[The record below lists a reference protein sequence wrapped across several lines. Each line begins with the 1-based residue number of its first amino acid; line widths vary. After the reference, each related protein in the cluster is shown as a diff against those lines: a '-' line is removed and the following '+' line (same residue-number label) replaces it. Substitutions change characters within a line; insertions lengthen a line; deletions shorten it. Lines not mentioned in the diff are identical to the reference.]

1 MLNEFRK
8 ITLWWT
14 LVTTFIHES
23 IHAFFAAPFAQRVTV
38 DVHPQAAV
46 AQHKVKWKESAGR
59 MPKLLSALGPL
70 LAGVVALTVAL
81 WGGVFGTLPPG
92 SVSELAAL
100 AIASV
105 WWLALF
111 HASPSDVRAA
121 LESGKDD

>member
-8 ITLWWT
+8 VTLWWT

-38 DVHPQAAV
+38 DVRPQAAV
-46 AQHKVKWKESAGR
+46 ARHKVKWKESTGR
-59 MPKLLSALGPL
+59 LPRLLSALGPL
-70 LAGVVALTVAL
+70 LAGFVALVVAL

-100 AIASV
+100 AIACV

-111 HASPSDVRAA
+111 HASPSDLRAA
-121 LESGKDD
+121 LEGSNND